1 MFGNDNE
8 RSECDAKNCKSIK
21 SDSGQIVV
29 FYEADYKSCVSVN
42 AIFFCLYCSFSSS
55 SFSYFFRFLSF
66 IRKIWIVVGC
76 SNCYGCCR
84 IALSIS
90 FGFSHCRNIHKILHV
105 LPKWIRTDNPVEKS
119 VSERS
124 SVETVVRFSSTYGF
138 RNKITKTKTVF
149 VFLSNGRL
157 INRCSNEFKNIG
169 SSIQINLFLFIF
181 VLLLFWCHYYLF
193 GNEFGQEKGLY
204 SLHFVNR
211 FKFSGQFRSKF

>member
-1 MFGNDNE
+1 MRF
-8 RSECDAKNCKSIK
+8 SKCHFFLFVLFIFFIFFFLFLPFSLVHTKNMDCCWLFELLWLLS
-21 SDSGQIVV
+21 
-29 FYEADYKSCVSVN
+29 YCSVN
-42 AIFFCLYCSFSSS
+42 
-55 SFSYFFRFLSF
+55 FFRFFPLPKHTQD
-66 IRKIWIVVGC
+66 I
-76 SNCYGCCR
+76 
-84 IALSIS
+84 
-90 FGFSHCRNIHKILHV
+90 HV
-105 LPKWIRTDNPVEKS
+105 LSKWIHTDNPVEKS